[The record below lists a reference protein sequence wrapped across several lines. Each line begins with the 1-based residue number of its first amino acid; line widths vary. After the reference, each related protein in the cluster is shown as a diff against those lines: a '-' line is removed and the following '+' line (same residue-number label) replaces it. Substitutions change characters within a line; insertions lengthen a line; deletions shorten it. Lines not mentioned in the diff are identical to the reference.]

1 MSQITSHVLD
11 TSSGKPAANLPVK
24 LCQWHDGQWRELAQ
38 SNTNDDGRCGALL
51 ADDFELQPGRYRM
64 FFDTASYFQQQQQ
77 QGFYPYVEVVFE
89 LQQTDEHYHIPL
101 LLSPYG
107 YSTYRGS

>member
-11 TSSGKPAANLPVK
+11 TSSGKPAANMPLR
-24 LCQWHDGQWRELAQ
+24 LCQWLDGQWQLLAQ
-38 SNTNDDGRCGALL
+38 GNTNDDGRCSGLL
-51 ADDFELQPGRYRM
+51 ADDFALLPGRYRM
-64 FFDTASYFQQQQQ
+64 FFDTSSYFQQQGQ

-89 LQQTDEHYHIPL
+89 LQQVHQHYHIPL